1 MARRNRK
8 HGHDGNRMVFWGVP
22 MITLMAALGLVYL
35 HLHSTCEGLGRN
47 IKRLENERAELNK
60 RVVNE
65 ERNWVAA
72 RSIRNMETLM
82 ARHGIVMSWPA
93 EQNII
98 RLRAAEPGE
107 PAQYAFQG
115 GAMRRD

>member
-1 MARRNRK
+1 
-8 HGHDGNRMVFWGVP
+8 MVFWGVP
-22 MITLMAALGLVYL
+22 VMTLMAALGLVYL
-35 HLHSTCEGLGRN
+35 HLHSACESVGRD
-47 IKRLENERAELNK
+47 IKRLENEHAELRK

-82 ARHGIVMSWPA
+82 ARYGIVMTWPA

-107 PAQYAFQG
+107 PAQYAFR
-115 GAMRRD
+115 GAAVPRD